1 MSLTI
6 VLIIAIILTITFHF
20 IGVYAG
26 AKKTV
31 WFMLLIMW
39 AGSISIAMQEIK
51 PQGYSD
57 LEKLKG
63 VDKELDNTI
72 EEAMP
77 KVSVYEM
84 LVIKKKQHERG
95 VKVDLLGHAHKETAE

>member
-6 VLIIAIILTITFHF
+6 ILIIAIVLTIIFHF

-26 AKKTV
+26 AKKVV
-31 WFMLLIMW
+31 WIVLALFW

-51 PQGYSD
+51 PQGYKD
-57 LEKLKG
+57 LEKLQG
-63 VDKELDNTI
+63 VDTELDQSI
-72 EEAMP
+72 QDAMP
-77 KVSVYEM
+77 KITVYEM

-95 VKVDLLGHAHKETAE
+95 VKIDMFGHAHKK

>member
-1 MSLTI
+1 MNLTI
-6 VLIIAIILTITFHF
+6 ILIVAIVLTIIFHF

-26 AKKTV
+26 AKKFV
-31 WFMLLIMW
+31 WIALALIW

-51 PQGYSD
+51 PEGYSD

-63 VDKELDNTI
+63 VDAELDATI
-72 EEAMP
+72 QEAMP
-77 KVSVYEM
+77 EITVYEM

-95 VKVDLLGHAHKETAE
+95 VKVDMFGHAHK